1 MKEENFPN
9 SRKSPHEQVCG
20 EFWNLR
26 GQHNW
31 EEKMDKLNPQITG
44 PTTTPKGKV
53 AQTRIGHQ
61 QEPGAGQG
69 GMGCMLRVR
78 TGPECPEDNLRELM

>member
-1 MKEENFPN
+1 MNRSVGSFGISEGNITE
-9 SRKSPHEQVCG
+9 RKKKQKPQNMSLTATPSG
-20 EFWNLR
+20 E
-26 GQHNW
+26 
-31 EEKMDKLNPQITG
+31 
-44 PTTTPKGKV
+44 V

-78 TGPECPEDNLRELM
+78 TVPECPEDNLRELT